1 MIKSNNYI
9 ILFLLLLTL
18 LLVNYLLSF
27 TFFRVDLSEDQ
38 IHELSPYTKDKLE
51 NLDDYLKIDVYLVGD
66 FAVEIE
72 KLEKDISCYVYCR
85 TGVRS
90 ANSCQLM
97 SELGFKNV
105 YNLLGGIVEWK
116 GEINN

>member
-1 MIKSNNYI
+1 M
-9 ILFLLLLTL
+9 
-18 LLVNYLLSF
+18 
-27 TFFRVDLSEDQ
+27 Q
-38 IHELSPYTKDKLE
+38 
-51 NLDDYLKIDVYLVGD
+51 
-66 FAVEIE
+66 EIE
-72 KLEKDISCYVYCR
+72 KLDKDNSYYVYCR

-97 SELGFKNV
+97 NELGFKKV